1 MSTSTESTNIAA
13 VLHGA
18 KDLRIEERQRTA
30 PGPGEVQIRIR
41 ATGLCGSDAHYFAH
55 GRNGSFALQAPMALG
70 HESAGEIVAIGSEV
84 PTGSNLTVGAR
95 VAVEAGI
102 QCRSCDRCKE
112 GRYNLCSGMRFASSA
127 KTFPHLDGTL
137 QKYLNWPYWAVH
149 LLPSDVSFRSAA
161 LVEPLAVVLQGFR
174 RANLKAGESVLIT
187 GAGAVGLLACA
198 AAKAL
203 GARYVAA
210 VDIDANRLKFA
221 VDNGWADE
229 TYLLPR
235 GAPAASGSVETDA
248 RLRRMQEDE
257 QTIAAAQATAASLLD
272 AFKIPTAAST
282 GEVNGSAAPPS
293 AGFDAVFECSGVPSC
308 VQAGIFAARAGGRIV
323 LIGMGT
329 PVQTLPIG
337 AAALREV
344 DILGVFRYAG
354 IYTGAIQ
361 MLSPGGSLAAGS
373 SKRGSIE
380 SVISHTFP
388 LANAVEAFQTFA
400 KGKGE
405 DGRPVVKIFIEDM

>member
-1 MSTSTESTNIAA
+1 
-13 VLHGA
+13 
-18 KDLRIEERQRTA
+18 
-30 PGPGEVQIRIR
+30 
-41 ATGLCGSDAHYFAH
+41 
-55 GRNGSFALQAPMALG
+55 
-70 HESAGEIVAIGSEV
+70 
-84 PTGSNLTVGAR
+84 
-95 VAVEAGI
+95 
-102 QCRSCDRCKE
+102 
-112 GRYNLCSGMRFASSA
+112 
-127 KTFPHLDGTL
+127 
-137 QKYLNWPYWAVH
+137 
-149 LLPSDVSFRSAA
+149 
-161 LVEPLAVVLQGFR
+161 VEPLAVVLQGFR
-174 RANLKAGESVLIT
+174 RAHLKAGESVLIT

-221 VDNGWADE
+221 VDQGWADE

-235 GAPAASGSVETDA
+235 GAPPASNSGETDA

-257 QTIAAAQATAASLLD
+257 QTIAAAQATAANLLE
-272 AFKIPTAAST
+272 AFKIPSAGT
-282 GEVNGSAAPPS
+282 GEVNGSAAPPT

-354 IYTGAIQ
+354 IYTSAIQ

-388 LANAVEAFQTFA
+388 LANSVEAFETFA

-405 DGRPVVKIFIEDM
+405 DGRPVVKIFIEDQ